1 MGGRA
6 MTASASPKLAMRPY
20 LPADA
25 AVLAE
30 IFRLS
35 IEELTGDDYNE
46 DQQRAWASLAA
57 DEEEFAAKLGKQL
70 VLIAMIGGEP
80 VGFAALEGTDHL
92 DLLYVHPAIA
102 GHGAGSMLCDAI
114 EKLAAARGAQKLIAD
129 VSDTAQEFFKKRG
142 YEAQRRNTVER
153 DGEWI
158 ANTTMHKKLAPTLQ
172 TTGQPS

>member
-1 MGGRA
+1 MNA
-6 MTASASPKLAMRPY
+6 TAAPNLAMRPF

-25 AVLAE
+25 PVLAE

-57 DEEEFAAKLGKQL
+57 DEEEFAAKLSKQL

-80 VGFAALEGTDHL
+80 VGFASLEGADRL

-114 EKLAAARGAQKLIAD
+114 EKLAGARGATKLIAD
-129 VSDTAQEFFKKRG
+129 VSDSAQEFFKHRG
-142 YEAQRRNTVER
+142 YEPQRRNTVER
-153 DGEWI
+153 DGEWL
-158 ANTTMHKKLAPTLQ
+158 ANTTMHKQLVANPQQSGQ
-172 TTGQPS
+172 TS